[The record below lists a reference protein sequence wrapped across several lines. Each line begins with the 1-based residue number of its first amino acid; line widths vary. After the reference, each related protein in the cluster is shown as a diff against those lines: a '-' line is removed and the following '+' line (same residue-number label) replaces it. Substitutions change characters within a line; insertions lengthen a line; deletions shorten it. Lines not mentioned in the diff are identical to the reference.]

1 MNIKQMRAA
10 NAKINP
16 TKVATKA
23 NDSTLTQSAAMVIG
37 AAPSAVKGFFSNI
50 GVSYRYHENLRKG
63 QL

>member
-16 TKVATKA
+16 TKVTAKG
-23 NDSTLTQSAAMVIG
+23 NDSTLTQRAAITIG
-37 AAPSAVKGFFSNI
+37 AAPSAVVGFFSDI
-50 GVSYRYHENLRKG
+50 GASYTYHEAVRKG

>member
-16 TKVATKA
+16 TKVATKG
-23 NDSTLTQSAAMVIG
+23 DQPTLTQRAAISIG
-37 AAPSAVKGFFSNI
+37 AAPSCVVGFFSDI
-50 GVSYRYHENLRKG
+50 GASYTYHEAVRKG

>member
-16 TKVATKA
+16 TKVASKGDQA
-23 NDSTLTQSAAMVIG
+23 TLTQKAAIAIG
-37 AAPSAVKGFFSNI
+37 AAPSAVVGFFSDI
-50 GVSYRYHENLRKG
+50 GASYTYHEAVRKG